1 MPGVIKNIYN
11 NPRLQS
17 GDLEKSTMESVLL
30 AKFEPEL
37 KKKIQQVGVIRKFK
51 ADEFLMKTGQS
62 IRSAVLVT
70 KGIIKVFRED
80 DEGNEVFMYNLH
92 PGEACAISMTCAS
105 RNLNSQIMAKALVDT
120 EVLTIPV
127 ELMDEWASKYKSWY
141 QFVLETYRSRFEELL
156 DTLDHIAF
164 RNLDERLLWYLKQ
177 HQKSL
182 KSNTIKVSFTD
193 IATELNS
200 SREVI
205 SRLMK
210 KLAEKGHI
218 KINKNQ
224 IEIIDLKAL

>member
-1 MPGVIKNIYN
+1 
-11 NPRLQS
+11 
-17 GDLEKSTMESVLL
+17 MEISAMLFTQ
-30 AKFEPEL
+30 FEPEL
-37 KKKIQQVGVIRKFK
+37 SKKIQQVGVVRKFK

-80 DEGNEVFMYNLH
+80 DEGNEIFMYNLH
-92 PGEACAISMTCAS
+92 PGEACAISMTCAA
-105 RNLNSQIMAKALVDT
+105 RQIASQIMAKALIDT
-120 EVLTIPV
+120 EVIAIPA
-127 ELMDEWASKYKSWY
+127 ELMDEWGSKYKSWY

-156 DTLDHIAF
+156 DTLDQIAF

-182 KSNTIKVSFTD
+182 KKNVLKASFTE
-193 IATELNS
+193 IAHELNS

-205 SRLMK
+205 SRLIK

-218 KINKNQ
+218 KMHKNQ
-224 IEIIDLKAL
+224 IEIIDLKGL

>member
-1 MPGVIKNIYN
+1 
-11 NPRLQS
+11 
-17 GDLEKSTMESVLL
+17 MEIPPILFTQ
-30 AKFEPEL
+30 FEPEL
-37 KKKIQQVGVIRKFK
+37 SKKIQQVGVVRKFK

-80 DEGNEVFMYNLH
+80 DEGNEIFMYNLH
-92 PGEACAISMTCAS
+92 PGEACAISMTCAA
-105 RNLNSQIMAKALVDT
+105 RQIASQIMAKALIDT
-120 EVLTIPV
+120 EVIAIPA
-127 ELMDEWASKYKSWY
+127 ELMDEWGSKYKSWY

-156 DTLDHIAF
+156 DTLDQIAF

-182 KSNTIKVSFTD
+182 KTNVLKASFTE
-193 IATELNS
+193 IAHELNS

-205 SRLMK
+205 SRLIK

-218 KINKNQ
+218 KMHKNQ
-224 IEIIDLKAL
+224 IEIIDLNGL

>member
-1 MPGVIKNIYN
+1 
-11 NPRLQS
+11 
-17 GDLEKSTMESVLL
+17 MEIPPILFTQ
-30 AKFEPEL
+30 FEPEL
-37 KKKIQQVGVIRKFK
+37 SKKIQQVGVVRKFK

-80 DEGNEVFMYNLH
+80 DEGNEIFMYNLH
-92 PGEACAISMTCAS
+92 PGEACAISMTCAA
-105 RNLNSQIMAKALVDT
+105 RQIASQIMAKALIDT
-120 EVLTIPV
+120 EVIAIPA
-127 ELMDEWASKYKSWY
+127 ELMDEWGSKYKSWY

-156 DTLDHIAF
+156 DTLDQIAF

-182 KSNTIKVSFTD
+182 KTNVLKASFTE
-193 IATELNS
+193 IAHELNS

-205 SRLMK
+205 SRLIK

-218 KINKNQ
+218 KMHKSQ
-224 IEIIDLKAL
+224 IEIIDLKGL

>member
-1 MPGVIKNIYN
+1 
-11 NPRLQS
+11 
-17 GDLEKSTMESVLL
+17 MEIPPLL
-30 AKFEPEL
+30 FTQFEPEL
-37 KKKIQQVGVIRKFK
+37 SKKIQQVGVLRKFK

-80 DEGNEVFMYNLH
+80 DEGNEIFIYNLH
-92 PGEACAISMTCAS
+92 PGEACAISMTCAA
-105 RNLNSQIMAKALVDT
+105 RQIASQIMAKALIDT
-120 EVLTIPV
+120 EVIAIPA
-127 ELMDEWASKYKSWY
+127 EFMDEWASKYKTWY

-156 DTLDHIAF
+156 DTLDQIAF

-182 KSNTIKVSFTD
+182 KTNVLKASFTE
-193 IATELNS
+193 IAHELNS

-205 SRLMK
+205 SRLIK

-218 KINKNQ
+218 KMNKNQ
-224 IEIIDLKAL
+224 IEIIDLKGL

>member
-1 MPGVIKNIYN
+1 
-11 NPRLQS
+11 
-17 GDLEKSTMESVLL
+17 MEIPPMLFTQ
-30 AKFEPEL
+30 FEPEL
-37 KKKIQQVGVIRKFK
+37 SKKIQQVGVVRKFK

-80 DEGNEVFMYNLH
+80 DEGNEIFMYNLH
-92 PGEACAISMTCAS
+92 PGEACAISMTCAA
-105 RNLNSQIMAKALVDT
+105 RQIASQIMAKALIDT
-120 EVLTIPV
+120 EVIAIPAD
-127 ELMDEWASKYKSWY
+127 LMDEWGSKYKSWY

-156 DTLDHIAF
+156 DTLDQIAF

-182 KSNTIKVSFTD
+182 KTNVLKASFTE
-193 IATELNS
+193 IAHELNS

-205 SRLMK
+205 SRLIK

-218 KINKNQ
+218 KMHKNQ
-224 IEIIDLKAL
+224 IEIIDLKGL

>member
-1 MPGVIKNIYN
+1 
-11 NPRLQS
+11 
-17 GDLEKSTMESVLL
+17 MEISPILFSQ
-30 AKFEPEL
+30 FEPEL
-37 KKKIQQVGVIRKFK
+37 SKKIQQVGVVRKFK

-80 DEGNEVFMYNLH
+80 DEGNEIFMYNLH
-92 PGEACAISMTCAS
+92 PGEACAISMTCAA
-105 RNLNSQIMAKALVDT
+105 RQIASQIMAKALIDT
-120 EVLTIPV
+120 EVIAIPA
-127 ELMDEWASKYKSWY
+127 ELMDEWGSKYKSWY

-156 DTLDHIAF
+156 DTLDQIAF

-182 KSNTIKVSFTD
+182 KTNVLKASFTE
-193 IATELNS
+193 IAHELNS

-205 SRLMK
+205 SRLIK

-218 KINKNQ
+218 KMLKNQ
-224 IEIIDLKAL
+224 IEIIDLKGL

>member
-1 MPGVIKNIYN
+1 
-11 NPRLQS
+11 
-17 GDLEKSTMESVLL
+17 MEIPPMLFTQ
-30 AKFEPEL
+30 FEPEL
-37 KKKIQQVGVIRKFK
+37 SKKIQQVGVVRKFK

-80 DEGNEVFMYNLH
+80 DEGNEIFMYNLH
-92 PGEACAISMTCAS
+92 PGEACAISMTCAA
-105 RNLNSQIMAKALVDT
+105 RQIASQIMAKALIDT
-120 EVLTIPV
+120 EVIAIPA
-127 ELMDEWASKYKSWY
+127 ELMDEWGYKYKSWY

-156 DTLDHIAF
+156 YTLDQIAF

-182 KSNTIKVSFTD
+182 KTNVLKASFTE
-193 IATELNS
+193 IAHELNS

-205 SRLMK
+205 SRLIK

-218 KINKNQ
+218 KMHKNQ
-224 IEIIDLKAL
+224 IEIIDLKGL

>member
-1 MPGVIKNIYN
+1 
-11 NPRLQS
+11 
-17 GDLEKSTMESVLL
+17 
-30 AKFEPEL
+30 
-37 KKKIQQVGVIRKFK
+37 
-51 ADEFLMKTGQS
+51 
-62 IRSAVLVT
+62 
-70 KGIIKVFRED
+70 
-80 DEGNEVFMYNLH
+80 MYNLH
-92 PGEACAISMTCAS
+92 PGEACAISMTCAA

-120 EVLTIPV
+120 EVMTIPV

-182 KSNTIKVSFTD
+182 KSNTIKVSFTE
-193 IATELNS
+193 IATGLNS

-224 IEIIDLKAL
+224 IEIIDLRIL